1 MILMI
6 GSQHLG
12 CILLHTSHIMA
23 SKCVNTL
30 LDACILGITT
40 SIIFASMQ
48 KEIQITGGGVTTLAV
63 ALCVNDAVSLDP
75 KCV

>member
-1 MILMI
+1 
-6 GSQHLG
+6 
-12 CILLHTSHIMA
+12 
-23 SKCVNTL
+23 
-30 LDACILGITT
+30 
-40 SIIFASMQ
+40 MQ